1 MMISSWTYFF
11 TDEVAIKVLIGTGVI
26 GLMTGAIGV
35 FSFLRKK
42 TLVAD
47 AISHAVLPGVCLGF
61 MFAQEKDP
69 FALMLGAIIF
79 GWLSVW
85 LIELISTKSKLS
97 EDAAI
102 AIVSTFFFAI
112 GSVLLSMISKSGN
125 TEQSGLKSFLFGN
138 AATMNNFDVQL
149 FIIASIVVI
158 GLIIVLFHPLKIVAF
173 DPSFAQVKGIKV
185 GFLTV
190 LLSVLTV
197 LTVAIG
203 IQAVG
208 VVLMSA
214 LLIAPAA
221 TARYWTNRLAKM
233 IVLASLIGG
242 FSGVFGVI
250 FSTVGSDMPTGPWI
264 VTTLFLFT
272 ITTLLFAPKKGWL
285 SIRSINKQNRLKM
298 MRENTLKLFYQLK
311 EQGNNKIS
319 IIQLLE
325 KRPVDTSQLEMIL
338 RLLIKE
344 KLLIK
349 IDNSYRLT
357 EEGILEGRR
366 VVRLHRLWELY
377 LTKRMNFKEDHIHG
391 TAETIEHMITPEIEA
406 ELLKE
411 LDFPNEDPHNKSI
424 PY

>member
-1 MMISSWTYFF
+1 MISNWTYFF

-35 FSFLRKK
+35 FSFLCKK

-149 FIIASIVVI
+149 FIVASIVVI
-158 GLIIVLFHPLKIVAF
+158 GLIIVLFNPLKIVAF

-233 IVLASLIGG
+233 ILLASLIGG

-311 EQGNNKIS
+311 EQGNNEIS

-344 KLLIK
+344 KLLLK